1 VFSLVYFLCT
11 WVATFAVSIN
21 LLYSQKNKKLLLVC
35 MIPLSMFDV
44 SHVFYIF
51 IYLLIFTIHFQVLR
65 CLILRIEEKV
75 YVFMEEVM

>member
-1 VFSLVYFLCT
+1 VFSLVYLCT

-35 MIPLSMFDV
+35 MLPLFMFDV
-44 SHVFYIF
+44 SHVVYIF
-51 IYLLIFTIHFQVLR
+51 IYLFIFTIHFQVLR